1 MSSEFWQECS
11 EAELAPVNN
20 LTKRSNSAELQSGV
34 QRLRTA
40 NNSRSLAPIAD
51 INLKLFDE
59 ICEEQYAK
67 INTDVLNISNID
79 TLPSDALP
87 HLAEQYHITG
97 EEGWMFCKTD
107 EEKRALLKNAIKL
120 HKYRGTKYA
129 IISALEVLEL
139 KADIA
144 EWFEYNGEPFFFK
157 VFIDLQTSFES
168 ELESRIVNIIN
179 AHKNVRSWLER
190 LTIYLAHTAI
200 LPIVSYTLTSEEV
213 TI

>member
-1 MSSEFWQECS
+1 MS
-11 EAELAPVNN
+11 
-20 LTKRSNSAELQSGV
+20 
-34 QRLRTA
+34 
-40 NNSRSLAPIAD
+40 SLAPIAD

-107 EEKRALLKNAIKL
+107 EEKRALLKNAI
-120 HKYRGTKYA
+120 
-129 IISALEVLEL
+129 ISALEVLEL

-157 VFIDLQTSFES
+157 VFIDLETSFETG
-168 ELESRIVNIIN
+168 LESRIVNIIN
-179 AHKNVRSWLER
+179 AHKNVRSWLEK
-190 LTIYLAHTAI
+190 LTIYLTQTAV
-200 LPIVSYTLTSEEV
+200 LPIASYILTSEEV

>member
-1 MSSEFWQECS
+1 MS
-11 EAELAPVNN
+11 
-20 LTKRSNSAELQSGV
+20 
-34 QRLRTA
+34 
-40 NNSRSLAPIAD
+40 SLAPIAD

-97 EEGWMFCKTD
+97 KEGWMFCKTD

-157 VFIDLQTSFES
+157 VFIDLETSFET